1 MKLHAIRHEV
11 ARSGYV
17 AAMTVA
23 ASVFRDKPVP
33 LPLLRFGRSI
43 APFDNA
49 LTPRKGI
56 AVLDPRLIDDVGM
69 RRAFEGEAFD
79 EWSLN
84 HEAINLL
91 RQRVLQIW
99 PHSVLEFGSGVSTVV
114 FSYLLRQ
121 HFADDA
127 VRVISVEQ
135 NADFAARTETLLL
148 RAPDRERRCNSS
160 PGTAH
165 QAFEGEPVSSSYDL
179 GDEILGAGVL
189 GHSAIADLHRRAL
202 RQGPGARARAA
213 ANPPHPTR
221 PTTVILDDALR
232 DNEMKI
238 LEAWAALPGVSVK
251 GISLIRKGLA
261 ELTANSATAPLSAVT
276 HRSARRPAIDAHD
289 RVGHSG
295 RLRIQ
300 GGQP

>member
-11 ARSGYV
+11 ARGGYV

-56 AVLDPRLIDDVGM
+56 AVLDPRLIDDAGM

-91 RQRVLQIW
+91 HQRVLQIR
-99 PHSVLEFGSGVSTVV
+99 PDSVLEFGSGVSTVV

-135 NADFAARTETLLL
+135 NADFAARTEALLA
-148 RAPDRERRCNSS
+148 RAGSRKTVQFEF
-160 PGTAH
+160 PGMAH
-165 QAFEGEPVSSSYDL
+165 QAFEGEPVSSYDL
-179 GDEILGAGVL
+179 GDEILGRVF
-189 GHSAIADLHRRAL
+189 SAIQPSLIFID
-202 RQGPGARARAA
+202 GPFGMGPVRGPVLPRIL
-213 ANPPHPTR
+213 PYLTR

-261 ELTANSATAPLSAVT
+261 ELTVT
-276 HRSARRPAIDAHD
+276 PPP
-289 RVGHSG
+289 
-295 RLRIQ
+295 RL
-300 GGQP
+300 